1 MKFKKNLMLVLA
13 FIIFI
18 PLASKASNMVDIKKI
33 RGEKNY
39 FADLVLY
46 NNEMAYDETLLYKNM
61 KNNSQKNKK
70 TSSDDDRWEGDI
82 LKELSGKS
90 FSFYSGA
97 GAWMTNLN
105 FTDDKGSFEAD
116 FHDSDA
122 NQVQLASCKGKFEV
136 VERIDDTAFK
146 LKLKDVKTTSKVG
159 EFYVN
164 GKLTIGLKVP
174 YGFDISGNPDEY
186 NTSYTLY
193 LPKRLKSQTNDTV
206 YAQAYAIT
214 DKAYINDY
222 ESRIFILGN
231 DSTLA
236 GFAENIN

>member
-18 PLASKASNMVDIKKI
+18 PLVSKASNMVDIKKI

-46 NNEMAYDETLLYKNM
+46 NNEMAYDETLLYKNI

-90 FSFYSGA
+90 FSFYSGV

-105 FTDDKGSFEAD
+105 FTNDKLSLI
-116 FHDSDA
+116 H
-122 NQVQLASCKGKFEV
+122 
-136 VERIDDTAFK
+136 I
-146 LKLKDVKTTSKVG
+146 
-159 EFYVN
+159 
-164 GKLTIGLKVP
+164 
-174 YGFDISGNPDEY
+174 
-186 NTSYTLY
+186 
-193 LPKRLKSQTNDTV
+193 
-206 YAQAYAIT
+206 
-214 DKAYINDY
+214 
-222 ESRIFILGN
+222 
-231 DSTLA
+231 
-236 GFAENIN
+236 